1 MHRRTILAI
10 ARKDAL
16 DILLNKST
24 LMVLLSPIFVAVL
37 FAFIN
42 GVFATKTSKLLIFN
56 PSGSAVEQVLTGAF
70 QKPEIVRV
78 GSPDEVAAQF
88 GADGTKKSSDYVAGL
103 VVPADFEASLR
114 AGGHPQVGLYVNG
127 DQVTNQNRQLLMQAI
142 TDYSRSVANPQPP
155 ATIAI
160 TTINPPKPNSAL
172 QDLGAFYA
180 AAALLTSFIVG
191 TSLVPGLLV
200 EEKEKK
206 TLRML
211 MVSPAS
217 WGDIIA
223 SKLLVGLTYQI
234 ILSLVILAVVQGF
247 FGQVPLL
254 MLFLVLGALFGGAIG
269 LLLGSIFKTQSAT
282 GALAGMISFL
292 FLIPAFFVGP
302 FGQVLQGNPVADV
315 MKAVPTYYLAEGII
329 NALQS
334 QSSAGT
340 LTLDV
345 GIVGGCIVLLFGGAL
360 WALRRQAAVVST
372 I

>member
-24 LMVLLSPIFVAVL
+24 VMVLLSPIIIAVL

-42 GVFATKTSKLLIFN
+42 GVFANKTSKLLIFN
-56 PSGSAVEQVLTGAF
+56 PGGSAVEQVLTGAY
-70 QKPEIVRV
+70 QKAEIVRA
-78 GSPDEVAAQF
+78 GSAEEVAAQF
-88 GADGTKKSSDYVAGL
+88 GPDGAKKSSDYVLGL

-127 DQVTNQNRQLLMQAI
+127 DQVSNEQRQLFMQAI
-142 TDYSRSVANPQPP
+142 TDYARGVATPQPP
-155 ATIAI
+155 ASIAL
-160 TTINPPKPNSAL
+160 TTINPPRSNSGL
-172 QDLGAFYA
+172 QNLGAFYA
-180 AAALLTSFIVG
+180 ATALLTSFMIG

-223 SKLLVGLTYQI
+223 SKLLVGLAYQI
-234 ILSLVILAVVQGF
+234 ILSLVVLAVVKGF
-247 FGQVPLL
+247 YGQVPLL
-254 MLFLVLGALFGGAIG
+254 LLFLLLGALLGGAIG
-269 LLLGSIFKTQSAT
+269 LLLGSIFKTQSAA

-292 FLIPAFFVGP
+292 FLIPSFFVGP
-302 FGQVLQGNPVADV
+302 LGQLFQSNPVAGV

-329 NALQS
+329 NALEGQTTS
-334 QSSAGT
+334 QRLA
-340 LTLDV
+340 LDV
-345 GIVGGCIVLLFGGAL
+345 GIVAACTALLFAGAL

>member
-24 LMVLLSPIFVAVL
+24 LMVLLSPIIVAVL

-42 GVFATKTSKLLIFN
+42 GVFATKTNKLLIFN
-56 PSGSAVEQVLTGAF
+56 PGGSAVEQVLTGAF
-70 QKPEIVRV
+70 QKPEIVRA

-88 GADGTKKSSDYVAGL
+88 GPDGSKKSSDYVLGL
-103 VVPADFEASLR
+103 VVPADFDASLR
-114 AGGHPQVGLYVNG
+114 AGGHSQLELYVNG
-127 DQVTNQNRQLLMQAI
+127 DQLSNGQRQVLMQAI

-155 ATIAI
+155 ISIAL

-172 QDLGAFYA
+172 QDLGSFYA
-180 AAALLTSFIVG
+180 AAALLTSFMIG

-234 ILSLVILAVVQGF
+234 ILSLVILAVVKGYY
-247 FGQVPLL
+247 GQVPLL
-254 MLFLVLGALFGGAIG
+254 MVYVVLGALFGGAIG
-269 LLLGSIFKTQSAT
+269 LLMGSILKTQSAT
-282 GALAGMISFL
+282 GALAGIVSFL
-292 FLIPAFFVGP
+292 FLIPSFFVGP
-302 FGQVLQGNPVADV
+302 LGQLLQGNPVASV
-315 MKAVPTYYLAEGII
+315 MQAVPTYYLAQGIF
-329 NALQS
+329 NALGS
-334 QSSAGT
+334 QTTPESLA
-340 LTLDV
+340 LDV
-345 GIVGGCIVLLFGGAL
+345 GIVGACIVVLFAGAL
-360 WALRRQAAVVST
+360 WTLRRQAAVVST

>member
-24 LMVLLSPIFVAVL
+24 LMVLLSPIIVAVL

-42 GVFATKTSKLLIFN
+42 GVFANKTTKLLIFN
-56 PSGSAVEQVLTGAF
+56 PGNSAVEQVLVGAY
-70 QKPEIVRV
+70 QKPEVVRAD
-78 GSPDEVAAQF
+78 SLDEVAAQF
-88 GADGTKKSSDYVAGL
+88 GPDGAKKSSDYVVGL
-103 VVPADFEASLR
+103 VVPSDFEASLR

-127 DQVTNQNRQLLMQAI
+127 DQVDNQQRQLLMQAI

-155 ATIAI
+155 ASIAL

-172 QDLGAFYA
+172 QDLGSFYA
-180 AAALLTSFIVG
+180 AAALLTSFMIG

-223 SKLLVGLTYQI
+223 SKLLVGLTYQVV
-234 ILSLVILAVVQGF
+234 LSLVILAVVQGF
-247 FGQVPLL
+247 FGQVPLVL
-254 MLFLVLGALFGGAIG
+254 LFLVLGALFGGAIG
-269 LLLGSIFKTQSAT
+269 LLMGSIFKTQSAT
-282 GALAGMISFL
+282 GALAGMVSFL
-292 FLIPAFFVGP
+292 FLVPSFFVGP
-302 FGQVLQGNPVADV
+302 LGQLFQGSPVTNV

-329 NALQS
+329 NALGS
-334 QSSAGT
+334 QTTPTS
-340 LTLDV
+340 LTLDA
-345 GIVGGCIVLLFGGAL
+345 GIVGACIVVLFVGAL